1 MTKRSS
7 AKVSKATNN
16 ITTDS
21 SSSSS
26 VNPSSNDDNNNNI
39 STANTSI
46 QRRSQVVV
54 RQISNTNT
62 NTNINHEDNF
72 DTASKVSYKRKQ
84 APTKNLNNKKIP
96 KMSINNTTTASS
108 ITIISDADDT
118 DDPDDNDDIDIQQVK
133 EPSPVWQYAT
143 RSNDRSYAN
152 CSLCNRRISTA
163 NWSTTS
169 VRRHLVQVHNKT
181 ELMLPNEGKGKNSS
195 KISQELKEKLHKLS
209 VEAIIRDNL
218 PFTAFH
224 KSGLSNLIQ
233 EAVPGMKEFLFNIF
247 YTKKAV

>member
-54 RQISNTNT
+54 RQIS

-133 EPSPVWQYAT
+133 EPSPIWQYAT
-143 RSNDRSYAN
+143 RSNDRSYAI

-169 VRRHLVQVHNKT
+169 VRRHLVQVHNKI
-181 ELMLPNEGKGKNSS
+181 ELMLPNEGKRKNPS